1 MRRLTFH
8 VWVYGQVM
16 SIDSYFKKF
25 AYNEYRKLTSSSELE
40 EFVKGLLQEM
50 IRFKPNTQQR
60 DAEVGNKYVLAGN
73 KKNEKD
79 ELVMTVSE
87 LEDLLETI
95 KRDPQQIVYTKESIN
110 QTLRKEFER
119 QVQPIRGQNGSS
131 VISLTDGDKVYFS
144 LTIEN
149 NNVVDDTKTKFM
161 ARQYKK
167 VYLVDDP
174 FILDNLERDQKLNQ
188 SYLFSYEEPQF
199 RTYFIS

>member
-1 MRRLTFH
+1 M
-8 VWVYGQVM
+8 WVHGQVKSIDNLF

-60 DAEVGNKYVLAGN
+60 DAEVGNKYVSAGN

-110 QTLRKEFER
+110 KRFEKNLQDR
-119 QVQPIRGQNGSS
+119 
-131 VISLTDGDKVYFS
+131 FS
-144 LTIEN
+144 RLE
-149 NNVVDDTKTKFM
+149 DRM
-161 ARQYKK
+161 AIYN
-167 VYLVDDP
+167 
-174 FILDNLERDQKLNQ
+174 FIDRW
-188 SYLFSYEEPQF
+188 
-199 RTYFIS
+199 R

>member
-1 MRRLTFH
+1 
-8 VWVYGQVM
+8 
-16 SIDSYFKKF
+16 
-25 AYNEYRKLTSSSELE
+25 
-40 EFVKGLLQEM
+40 M

-60 DAEVGNKYVLAGN
+60 DAEVGNKYVSAGN

-110 QTLRKEFER
+110 QTLRKEFAG
-119 QVQPIRGQNGSS
+119 QIQPIRGQNGSS

-149 NNVVDDTKTKFM
+149 NNVVDDTKTKFILC
-161 ARQYKK
+161 QCQSQ
-167 VYLVDDP
+167 
-174 FILDNLERDQKLNQ
+174 FIIMR
-188 SYLFSYEEPQF
+188 
-199 RTYFIS
+199 